1 MAKHWMAKHW
11 SEVFSCRCG
20 KRFRSYAAEA
30 IHRHNYP
37 MLCKSKK
44 VRKPKNETQSPSSA
58 PSAR

>member
-1 MAKHWMAKHW
+1 MAKHW

-20 KRFRSYAAEA
+20 KRFRSYTAEA

-44 VRKPKNETQSPSSA
+44 S
-58 PSAR
+58 